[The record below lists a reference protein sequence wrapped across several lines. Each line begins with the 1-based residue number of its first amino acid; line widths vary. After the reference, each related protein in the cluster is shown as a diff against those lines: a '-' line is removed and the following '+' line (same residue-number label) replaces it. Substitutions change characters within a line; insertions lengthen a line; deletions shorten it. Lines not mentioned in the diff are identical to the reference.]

1 MHGADSAYL
10 RYQYA
15 DSEKLRIR
23 IQSHELYSE
32 RRAAQSDFQGWVIS
46 HLGLTPGQTLLDLG
60 SGPGTYHHRLRQYG
74 VQILAIDASLGMLRE
89 ARQQALDEHIVV
101 WPIQAD
107 LQALPFASSVA
118 DCAMANHVFFYVP
131 DQARALSEIRRVVK
145 PGGRVVIT
153 TNAASNGQR
162 LKELHH
168 WAAGEAG
175 YTPITPVGD
184 RFTLDDLPLMR
195 SVFPDAELDVLPNS
209 FVFPTADAAL
219 RYFASGFVDQ
229 IAEWQLDRAHHAR
242 IIPLVQSRLEE
253 IIAREGVF
261 RDDKTVGCFVATM
274 PAE

>member
-60 SGPGTYHHRLRQYG
+60 SGPGTYHHR
-74 VQILAIDASLGMLRE
+74 LRE

-184 RFTLDDLPLMR
+184 RFTLDDLPLMQ
-195 SVFPDAELDVLPNS
+195 SVFPDAELDVLPNA

-219 RYFASGFVDQ
+219 RYYASGFVDQ
-229 IAEWQLDRAHHAR
+229 IAEWQPDGAHHAR